1 MMMRPS
7 HQPVTIIGAGVS
19 GLTLALLLR
28 LRRYERRRRVRTRQV
43 QLMSWAAS
51 AALHLPDGPASQH
64 RNTALTRLADS
75 LAWIH
80 GYDVLAD
87 NGTAN

>member
-1 MMMRPS
+1 
-7 HQPVTIIGAGVS
+7 
-19 GLTLALLLR
+19 
-28 LRRYERRRRVRTRQV
+28 
-43 QLMSWAAS
+43 MSWAAS